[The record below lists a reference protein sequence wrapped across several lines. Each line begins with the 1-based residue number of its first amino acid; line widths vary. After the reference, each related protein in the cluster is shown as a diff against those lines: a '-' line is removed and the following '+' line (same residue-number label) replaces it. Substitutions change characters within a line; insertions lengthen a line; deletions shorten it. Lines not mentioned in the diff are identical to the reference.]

1 MAAESFE
8 GVSDQSTNVSQS
20 VAIPGRRD
28 VRGSLDEPAG
38 TDPTACV
45 VACPPHPRMGGS
57 RSDRR
62 LTAVADALADRGLAC
77 LRFDYGEWDEGR
89 GELRDTRAA
98 LDWAG
103 ERYDDT
109 ALFGYSFSGCLAL
122 VAAAGQRTDA
132 GPEVAAVSALAPPAR
147 IGGDVDA
154 VAAVGGIDCPGQ
166 VVYGSRD
173 ETADTAPVVERARE
187 RGFAVTE
194 LAADHH
200 FVGQAEKAARVVA
213 DFFEGRL

>member
-1 MAAESFE
+1 MSEP
-8 GVSDQSTNVSQS
+8 VV
-20 VAIPGRRD
+20 VPGGRD
-28 VRGSLDEPAG
+28 VRGSLAEPDG

-45 VACPPHPRMGGS
+45 VACPPHPQLGGS

-62 LTAVADALADRGLAC
+62 LTAVADALTDRGIAC
-77 LRFDYGEWDEGR
+77 LRFDYGEWGEGR

-103 ERYDDT
+103 ERYDDA
-109 ALFGYSFSGCLAL
+109 ALFGYSFGGCLAL
-122 VAAAGQRTDA
+122 AAAADA
-132 GPEVAAVSALAPPAR
+132 TGDDGASLAAVSALAPAPR
-147 IGGDVDA
+147 IGDGADAVDA
-154 VAAVGGIDCPGQ
+154 VAAVERIDCPGQ

-173 ETADTAPVVERARE
+173 DTVETDPIVERARE

-200 FVGQAEKAARVVA
+200 FVGQAERAAGLVA
-213 DFFEGRL
+213 DFLEGRV